1 MDKKRPMS
9 LCHPAYIASLVPL
22 SSYPPTQ
29 TASPAKSP
37 PDVKVKTVSSTN
49 NNLGVG
55 GGVRGRA
62 RAPLLDLSFPPPSFP
77 SQQAGPGSHS
87 SCDSSEVIFQC

>member
-1 MDKKRPMS
+1 MTLRCIRRGNDPS
-9 LCHPAYIASLVPL
+9 YSE